1 MNNKEEKKSIK
12 KNVTEVSQTERK
24 KLSKKPRM
32 KKHVKMTTLSSRI
45 IILTRPTNES
55 KISRCAL

>member
-24 KLSKKPRM
+24 KLSKKP
-32 KKHVKMTTLSSRI
+32 
-45 IILTRPTNES
+45 S
-55 KISRCAL
+55 KYEYYL